1 MYEKDPSILDSGI
14 TSDYNSKNI
23 DHLGIVAAVCREIN
37 LAGEIDRIV
46 GVDPR
51 QKVTCGEAVVAMVL
65 NTLGFVDRPLYL
77 FPEFMATKPVE
88 LLIGEGLSAEWFND
102 DVLGRTLDKIYLACP
117 ESIFMQI
124 TAKCRNEYS
133 SRFLHNDTTTM
144 SLQGEYE
151 QEEGD
156 LDAVPILITH
166 GHSKDHRS
174 DLKQFVISLIMSDSL
189 SVFIQTLSGNTSDK
203 THFREI
209 VKQYGQSLK
218 ESWGEDKIWVR
229 DSAGYTEDTIKAISD
244 DYKWISRVPET
255 ITAAKEILES
265 VDMEKTCSSSLNGYR
280 IFSTEMEYGGVNQ
293 RWIVVFSEKAFARER
308 KTLEKKI
315 GTEKE
320 QAEKTVGHFS
330 HKEFHNEEDAQNA
343 AQELAKKWT
352 YHKIG
357 ATEVVTRKKKKDGGR
372 GRPRKDEPTLT
383 LYRLNVT
390 FVEDKSA
397 IEKETLR
404 KGKFIVATNIL
415 DRKDLSDEEVLTAY
429 KGQQHA
435 ERGFRFL
442 KDPLFFAHSLFLEL
456 ESRIVAMVMIM
467 GLALLIYAIA
477 EKKLREALA
486 KEDETVPDQK
496 NKPTQKPTIRRVF
509 QVFEGITVLYSGSER
524 VKVMNLRAIHL
535 KVLSL
540 LGREYERMYC
550 TSYG

>member
-1 MYEKDPSILDSGI
+1 MYEKDPSIQDNGV

-102 DVLGRTLDKIYLACP
+102 DVLGRTLDKIYLAGP

-156 LDAVPILITH
+156 LDAVPIQITH

-189 SVFIQTLSGNTSDK
+189 PIFIQTLSGNTSDK

-255 ITAAKEILES
+255 ITDAKEMLES
-265 VDMEKTCSSSLNGYR
+265 VDMEKTCSTSLNGYR
-280 IFSTEMEYGGVNQ
+280 IFSTEVEYGGVNQ
-293 RWIVVFSEKAFARER
+293 RWIVVFSEKAFARET

-315 GTEKE
+315 GKEKE

-343 AQELAKKWT
+343 AQELAKKWK

-357 ATEVVTRKKKKDGGR
+357 ATEVVTQRKKKDGGR
-372 GRPRKDEPTLT
+372 GRPQKDEPTLT

-415 DRKDLSDEEVLTAY
+415 DREDLSDEEVLTAY

-524 VKVMNLRAIHL
+524 VKVMNLRPIHL

>member
-1 MYEKDPSILDSGI
+1 MYEKDPSIPDCWI

-88 LLIGEGLSAEWFND
+88 LLIGEGLSVEWFND
-102 DVLGRTLDKIYLACP
+102 DVLGRTLDKIFLACP
-117 ESIFMQI
+117 ESVFMQI
-124 TAKCRNEYS
+124 TAKCRKEYS
-133 SRFLHNDTTTM
+133 SRFFHNDTTSM

-156 LDAVPILITH
+156 LDAVPIQITQ

-189 SVFIQTLSGNTSDK
+189 PVFIQTLSGNTSDK

-255 ITAAKEILES
+255 ITDAKEMLES
-265 VDMEKTCSSSLNGYR
+265 VDMEKTCSTSLNGYR

-315 GTEKE
+315 RKEKE
-320 QAEKTVGHFS
+320 QVEKTVGHFA
-330 HKEFHNEEDAQNA
+330 HKEFHNEVDAQNA
-343 AQELAKKWT
+343 AQELEKKWK
-352 YHKIG
+352 YHRIG
-357 ATEVVTRKKKKDGGR
+357 ATEVVTGRKKKDGGR
-372 GRPRKDEPTLT
+372 GRPKKDEPTLT
-383 LYRLNVT
+383 LYRINVT
-390 FVEDKSA
+390 FVEAKSA

-404 KGKFIVATNIL
+404 KGKFIVATNLL
-415 DRKDLSDEEVLTAY
+415 DREDLSDEEVLTAY

-509 QVFEGITVLYSGSER
+509 QVFEGITVLYRGFER
-524 VKVMNLRAIHL
+524 VKVMNLRPIHL